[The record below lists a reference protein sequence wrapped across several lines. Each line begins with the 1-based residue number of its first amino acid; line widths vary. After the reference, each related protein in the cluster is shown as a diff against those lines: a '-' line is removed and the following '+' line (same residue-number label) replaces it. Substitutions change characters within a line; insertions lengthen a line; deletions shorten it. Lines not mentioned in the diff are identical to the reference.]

1 MASGRVDNMIREL
14 TGSTSIITCTS
25 DHRMLKERAMKEKE
39 VREKQV
45 QELVVTSRGTEASEL
60 QAVEERTGS
69 HVDTGGRDS
78 QVGGKAESERKG
90 NVISSNTT

>member
-1 MASGRVDNMIREL
+1 
-14 TGSTSIITCTS
+14 
-25 DHRMLKERAMKEKE
+25 MLKERAMKEKE

>member
-1 MASGRVDNMIREL
+1 M
-14 TGSTSIITCTS
+14 
-25 DHRMLKERAMKEKE
+25 KERAMKEKE

-78 QVGGKAESERKG
+78 QVGGKAESERKA
-90 NVISSNTT
+90 NVISSKTR

>member
-1 MASGRVDNMIREL
+1 
-14 TGSTSIITCTS
+14 
-25 DHRMLKERAMKEKE
+25 MLKERAMKEKE
-39 VREKQV
+39 VREKQVQEKQV